1 MIVDM
6 KNKRICTL
14 KSVLAILT
22 LFFTAL
28 HPSVNQF
35 VAQEMLGSEQG
46 MVAEVLQVRWEADE
60 DGLSAT
66 AIAEFDINSRWS
78 GVEILD
84 QNFIWEPFN
93 LGENQQIDMEFAVE
107 RPQWRV
113 VRGCTRIVVMPRCAC
128 RLLGLRME

>member
-1 MIVDM
+1 M
-6 KNKRICTL
+6 
-14 KSVLAILT
+14 
-22 LFFTAL
+22 
-28 HPSVNQF
+28 
-35 VAQEMLGSEQG
+35 
-46 MVAEVLQVRWEADE
+46 AEVLQVRWDADE

-113 VRGCTRIVVMPRCAC
+113 VRGVHSNSSYAQVR
-128 RLLGLRME
+128 

>member
-1 MIVDM
+1 MIVDV

-14 KSVLAILT
+14 KSVLAVLT
-22 LFFTAL
+22 LYFTAL

-84 QNFIWEPFN
+84 QNFTWAAFSSDSN
-93 LGENQQIDMEFAVE
+93 V
-107 RPQWRV
+107 
-113 VRGCTRIVVMPRCAC
+113 
-128 RLLGLRME
+128 LLLFFIGSFI